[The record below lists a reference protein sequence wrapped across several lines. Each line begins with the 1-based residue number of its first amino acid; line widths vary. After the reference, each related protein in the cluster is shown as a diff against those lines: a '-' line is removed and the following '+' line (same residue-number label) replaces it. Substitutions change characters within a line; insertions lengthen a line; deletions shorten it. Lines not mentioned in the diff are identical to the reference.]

1 MQVQFWP
8 QSDQPHVI
16 HLNDS
21 SVSATAQELHLS
33 ALRLQNG
40 ATYKVEVFA
49 INGAKMTAAEES
61 QGVTIDTT
69 PPVVPKVILFSDM
82 FLSVFVTIVIL
93 LSEICFVGVF

>member
-21 SVSATAQELHLS
+21 SATAKELHLS

-40 ATYKVEVFA
+40 ATYNVEVFA

-69 PPVVPKVILFSDM
+69 PPVVPKVILF
-82 FLSVFVTIVIL
+82 
-93 LSEICFVGVF
+93 